1 MRVHFLHRHSRDTV
15 VMLDEVNLPHPRCP
29 RCGMLVPCK
38 SLNGKHVTTS
48 QCAKGTERKIRRM
61 TEEEMQESVD
71 RAFQAYVRPLA
82 TVTLFK
88 YLGLVLTVADD
99 NLPVEVG
106 NLRKA

>member
-1 MRVHFLHRHSRDTV
+1 
-15 VMLDEVNLPHPRCP
+15 
-29 RCGMLVPCK
+29 MLVPCK
-38 SLNGKHVTTS
+38 ALNGQHVTTS
-48 QCAKGTERKIRRM
+48 QCANGTERKIRRM
-61 TEEEMQESVD
+61 AEEEMQESVW

-99 NLPVEVG
+99 NWPVEVG